1 MATAAVVRD
10 VKQALDENDIK
21 IPFPQ
26 RELTGREETGGF
38 EVAPGDAEL
47 TRSPADRVEQS
58 NGQ

>member
-1 MATAAVVRD
+1 MATAAVVRE

-26 RELTGREETGGF
+26 RELTGCEETGGF
-38 EVAPGDAEL
+38 RVTGEAAEPS
-47 TRSPADRVEQS
+47 RGPADRVEQS